1 MSFLP
6 KISFIIYS
14 LLSKRQSYSEGLWG
28 GLLILVAI
36 AEGSLVF
43 STFVCKDV
51 VIVSF
56 QTFTLMCR
64 KYIGKSF
71 GVVAHCLSD
80 AEHKRCSM
88 TV

>member
-14 LLSKRQSYSEGLWG
+14 LLSKCQSYSERLWK

-36 AEGSLVF
+36 AEGSLVC

-64 KYIGKSF
+64 KYFGKSF

-88 TV
+88 IV